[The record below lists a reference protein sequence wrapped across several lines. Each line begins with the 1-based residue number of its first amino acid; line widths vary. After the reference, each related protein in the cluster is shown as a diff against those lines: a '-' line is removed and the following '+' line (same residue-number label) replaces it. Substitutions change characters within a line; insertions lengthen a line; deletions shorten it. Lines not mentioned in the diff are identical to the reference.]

1 MKTGIKLN
9 VVVFVCNPIRK
20 DFDAGR
26 WDVQGYP

>member
-9 VVVFVCNPIRK
+9 VVVFVYNPIRK

-26 WDVQGYP
+26 WDVQG